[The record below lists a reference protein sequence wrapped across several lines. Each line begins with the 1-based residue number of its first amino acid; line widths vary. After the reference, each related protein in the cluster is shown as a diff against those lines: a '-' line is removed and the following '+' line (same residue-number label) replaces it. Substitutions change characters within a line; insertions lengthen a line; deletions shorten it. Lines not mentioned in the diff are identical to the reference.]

1 MTIVT
6 KNWFAYSRLLLLGL
20 FLSACTGNG
29 NSGLS
34 ETQSQQLQP
43 SDPEI
48 SAIYDRS
55 CRSCHTLAST
65 GSPLTG
71 DVSAW
76 KPRLDKGMDQLLDSV
91 IDGFGG
97 MPPMGLCMDC
107 DADQFE
113 ALIDFMVTPP
123 SS

>member
-1 MTIVT
+1 
-6 KNWFAYSRLLLLGL
+6 
-20 FLSACTGNG
+20 
-29 NSGLS
+29 
-34 ETQSQQLQP
+34 
-43 SDPEI
+43 
-48 SAIYDRS
+48 
-55 CRSCHTLAST
+55 
-65 GSPLTG
+65 
-71 DVSAW
+71 
-76 KPRLDKGMDQLLDSV
+76 MDQLLDSV